1 MIDNRV
7 FSEVYIILNQLEEE
21 SLKKIPEEILNK
33 IKENATIEIDYI
45 EENKP
50 LEELKLMNE
59 TKEFLA
65 VISYNYFCD
74 EEERK
79 KWNDVFD
86 ENERKYQETL
96 KEKYNPE
103 EIFDK
108 KENLANKENKECLE
122 LIEYKENFIK
132 ILISKIKQ
140 FFKKIK

>member
-1 MIDNRV
+1 MIDNRI
-7 FSEVYIILNQLEEE
+7 FSEVYVILNQLEED
-21 SLKKIPEEILNK
+21 SLKKIPEEMLNK

-50 LEELKLMNE
+50 LEELNLMNE

-79 KWNDVFD
+79 KWNDVLD

-108 KENLANKENKECLE
+108 KEKPIINENKECLE
-122 LIEYKENFIK
+122 LIEYKESFIK
-132 ILISKIKQ
+132 RLISKIKLV
-140 FFKKIK
+140 FKRSK